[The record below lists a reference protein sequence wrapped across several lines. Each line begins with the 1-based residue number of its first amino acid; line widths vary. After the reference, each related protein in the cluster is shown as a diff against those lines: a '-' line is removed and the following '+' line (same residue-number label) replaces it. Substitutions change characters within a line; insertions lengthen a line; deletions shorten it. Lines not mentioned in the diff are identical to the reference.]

1 MLGWCDRSRSR
12 TERTTFRIPF
22 FLSYHYSI
30 NWAGQQP
37 TESTLSPVRLQNFV
51 PVEAT
56 GGSWL
61 QHQAN
66 KAHSTVGAPF
76 VAHCQLHTL
85 RLADWFF
92 PPGYLWVTCF
102 LSANGL
108 EGRGARCGREG
119 EPLQN
124 ITGYSRSAM
133 WKRSQVDWSARDKRA
148 PRAAAP
154 IRRRSR
160 SSERGSGWPLPSLPV
175 HLCSTNAFHLTP
187 LG

>member
-1 MLGWCDRSRSR
+1 MGWPATYRKHFCPPSGFKTLFQWRPREVAGCSTKR
-12 TERTTFRIPF
+12 T
-22 FLSYHYSI
+22 
-30 NWAGQQP
+30 
-37 TESTLSPVRLQNFV
+37 RL
-51 PVEAT
+51 T
-56 GGSWL
+56 
-61 QHQAN
+61 
-66 KAHSTVGAPF
+66 APLVLLF